1 MGDRDSGHRTG
12 KPRQAGGK
20 GVRIEEIVGRCS
32 AGGRDPQ
39 RLMAGPRRPSDG
51 TLGGGQDCR
60 RHSTGAQYSLS
71 RTGKS
76 RRP

>member
-51 TLGGGQDCR
+51 TLGGWPR
-60 RHSTGAQYSLS
+60 LSLTLYGS
-71 RTGKS
+71 PILTESNG
-76 RRP
+76 